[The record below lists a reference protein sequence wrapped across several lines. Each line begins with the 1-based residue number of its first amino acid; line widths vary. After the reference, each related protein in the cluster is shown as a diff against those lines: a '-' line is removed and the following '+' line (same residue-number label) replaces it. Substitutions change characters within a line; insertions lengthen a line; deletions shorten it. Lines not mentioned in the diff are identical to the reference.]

1 MRSLVILAVVAA
13 AAIVLYALAPY
24 LANVVTGGGA
34 TQTAQTSSSAAQTT
48 QTAAPAPSRTTETG
62 RTTTTSAGTPT
73 SAPPTATQTA
83 TSTSLPPTA
92 SSPPPAMPNMTLA
105 LETKEVNATRLPA
118 AAVLRFR
125 VENAGA
131 ARGALVVNGT
141 AVELDPGGSAE
152 LNFTAVVS
160 RAGANYILLYVN
172 GTPRLYEF
180 EVLYYTPVFVA
191 EPVAVE
197 VYRLPAS
204 VSANVTVKN
213 VGNYTGYF
221 GGIAVPPGG
230 NATVAVRVNATA
242 AGRYYVDVGGVEVE
256 VDVVYLA
263 VGYAVRAQSPAL
275 EAVPGEPV
283 PVYFL
288 VENTGNAT
296 EALYVN
302 GTRYVLRP
310 GGRLQINS
318 TVPAYSRR
326 PVALVVNGTLW
337 RWTLNVSTIAVRALL
352 KIGGG
357 IYNPAL
363 SPQIVISSSQ
373 SAVPYTWV
381 LTTNATRR
389 SVALAVGGSTYLVPP
404 GGRLLIN
411 GTLQAALNAW
421 NTVSITVNG
430 TTYAV
435 QVYVQLEPPTLYVG
449 QITGMSFTDSRIYEQ
464 YPTCRTPIGSV
475 SLTVKVYSVSGS
487 VSYSGNTI
495 YFSGSITAYVNPP
508 GETRTV
514 GFSGSST
521 NGVGQVT
528 ATIGSYTVVVK
539 FSGGS
544 VTEVDVNGQPV
555 ACGSSII
562 PVPPFMYQKPPG
574 GTIDA
579 VSFATEIADLFAKGP
594 SDYITN
600 AYYNGRSVVL
610 VDAAGHTMTYSGGSI
625 GGPLQVDIYG
635 QISQTS

>member
-1 MRSLVILAVVAA
+1 
-13 AAIVLYALAPY
+13 
-24 LANVVTGGGA
+24 
-34 TQTAQTSSSAAQTT
+34 
-48 QTAAPAPSRTTETG
+48 
-62 RTTTTSAGTPT
+62 
-73 SAPPTATQTA
+73 
-83 TSTSLPPTA
+83 
-92 SSPPPAMPNMTLA
+92 MTLA

-141 AVELDPGGSAE
+141 TVELDPGGSAE

-160 RAGANYILLYVN
+160 RAGANYVLLYVN

-204 VSANVTVKN
+204 ASANVTVRN

-230 NATVAVRVNATA
+230 NATASVTINATA
-242 AGRYYVDVGGVEVE
+242 AGRYYIDVDGVEVE
-256 VDVVYLA
+256 VDVAYLA
-263 VGYAVRAQSPAL
+263 AGYAVSAQSPAL

-352 KIGGG
+352 EIGGG

-421 NTVSITVNG
+421 NAVSVTVNG

-435 QVYVQLEPPTLYVG
+435 QVYVQLKPPTLYVG
-449 QITGMSFTDSRIYEQ
+449 QITGMSFTDSRTYVQ
-464 YPTCRTPIGSV
+464 YPTCTGTPIGSV
-475 SLTVKVYSVSGS
+475 SLTVAVYSVSGS

-555 ACGSSII
+555 TCGSSII

-579 VSFATEIADLFAKGP
+579 VSFAT
-594 SDYITN
+594 
-600 AYYNGRSVVL
+600 
-610 VDAAGHTMTYSGGSI
+610 
-625 GGPLQVDIYG
+625 
-635 QISQTS
+635 